1 MTNATIPPSVSVEQL
16 SSWLRDA
23 RLIDVLDVRRQPA
36 FEKNPVLIAG
46 AQRVLPD
53 EIAQWL
59 AGRDTS
65 KPIVAY
71 CVYGHEVS
79 QTAAQRLL
87 DHGFN
92 AMYLSGGISEW
103 QVQGDQTVASDA

>member
-1 MTNATIPPSVSVEQL
+1 MTNTTNPPIVSTEQL
-16 SSWLRDA
+16 DNWIKEEQ
-23 RLIDVLDVRRQPA
+23 LIDVLDVRRLPA

-53 EIAQWL
+53 EAAQWL

-65 KPIVAY
+65 KPVVVY

-79 QTAAQRLL
+79 QGAAQSLL

-103 QVQGDQTVASDA
+103 QAQGGQIVAWNA

>member
-1 MTNATIPPSVSVEQL
+1 MTNTTNPPSVSAEQL

-23 RLIDVLDVRRQPA
+23 RLMDVLDVRRLPA

-46 AQRVLPD
+46 AWRVPPD
-53 EIAQWL
+53 ELEQWIA
-59 AGRDTS
+59 GKDKS
-65 KPIVAY
+65 KPVVAY

-79 QTAAQRLL
+79 QATTLSLL

-92 AMYLSGGISEW
+92 AMYLSGGMSEW
-103 QVQGDQTVASDA
+103 QAQGGETVPWSG